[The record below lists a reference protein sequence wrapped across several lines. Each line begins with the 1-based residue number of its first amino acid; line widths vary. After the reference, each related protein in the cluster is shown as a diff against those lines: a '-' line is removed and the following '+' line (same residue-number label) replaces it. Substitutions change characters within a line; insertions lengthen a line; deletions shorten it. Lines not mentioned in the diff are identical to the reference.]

1 MHKDAHKQIKHLILG
16 ACCAL
21 ALPGMAAAAD
31 DNKTLLI
38 LDYSLSMWSH
48 VEGKPR
54 YQVMRDVIN
63 ENLPPL
69 DGKLSLGLIGYGHRM
84 ANSCSD
90 HKVLIEPDTL
100 NATTF
105 RTKLNRLKPNG
116 RAPLARSMSMASKA
130 LGETSPTGHII
141 VVTDGRDNCSG
152 DPCTQARL
160 IHEANANVKIHVIA
174 FSASQADTKKLS
186 CINLQTKGEF
196 FSVTNKA
203 TLSQA
208 VKATLALAAKQT
220 PLKITPDATPI
231 AEATPPIPKSPPAN
245 KLAAAPVPPIAAP
258 VPRPR
263 LGPRLIKAIK
273 LAQLNRV
280 PIPRDPPRGRPFE
293 PMVAT
298 AQTMVAA
305 PITTGSI
312 KRQPIAQS
320 APASE
325 EAVAMAPS
333 KPEPQAAMPAS
344 LPNPHA
350 ASIIKPSFSITPKD
364 GGGKQGIALKAQISA
379 SLKTIERKVQWS
391 VYKIDDAA
399 KNKWRKVAE
408 KNAPTASFDLKQG
421 DYVVRSGFGHA
432 NAAIMVS
439 VEPGKIADATVI
451 FNAGGLRIRPSL
463 AFLDIPKDKSTT
475 LSLIRLGT
483 PKDNEVVTDIVAEKI
498 IRLNAGTYELTSQFG
513 SVNAITKT
521 QIIIKP
527 GLLTDV
533 EINHKAALVN
543 FKLAAKAGGEAIAP
557 ASWHLLSKTGALLK
571 KTSTLSPSHILAPG
585 DYKITAIRGSK
596 SYTSTFS
603 LNIGETKSVELLA
616 K

>member
-21 ALPGMAAAAD
+21 ALPSIAVAAD
-31 DNKTLLI
+31 DNKALFV

-54 YQVMRDVIN
+54 YQVMRDAIN
-63 ENLPPL
+63 ENLAPL
-69 DGKLSLGLIGYGHRM
+69 DGKLSLGLLGYGHRM

-90 HKVLIEPDTL
+90 HKVLIKPDTL
-100 NATTF
+100 KTTTF
-105 RTKLNRLKPNG
+105 GTKLNRLKPNG
-116 RAPLARSMSMASKA
+116 RAPLARSLSMASKA
-130 LGETSPTGHII
+130 LGQTPSPGNII

-152 DPCTQARL
+152 DPCAQARL

-174 FSASQADTKKLS
+174 FSASEADTKKLS

-208 VKATLALAAKQT
+208 VKATLALATEQT
-220 PLKITPDATPI
+220 PLKITPKTIPI
-231 AEATPPIPKSPPAN
+231 AEATPPIPKAPPAI
-245 KLAAAPVPPIAAP
+245 KLTAVPVPPIAAP

-280 PIPRDPPRGRPFE
+280 PTPRDPPRGRPHL

-298 AQTMVAA
+298 AQTIVAA

-320 APASE
+320 APAS

-379 SLKTIERKVQWS
+379 SLKTIERKVHWS

-463 AFLDIPKDKSTT
+463 AFLDIPKDKTTT
-475 LSLIRLGT
+475 LSLIKLGT
-483 PKDNEVVTDIVAEKI
+483 PEDKQVVTDIAAEKI

-533 EINHKAALVN
+533 EINHKAALVS

-557 ASWHLLSKTGALLK
+557 ASWRLLSKDGALLK

-616 K
+616 Q